1 MTPYEMAL
9 AQLHATARHLRLD
22 DGMAEVLGH
31 CKRELTTHF
40 PVKMDN
46 GSIQVYTGYRFH
58 HNMARGPAKGG
69 VRYHPAVNED
79 EIRALAM
86 WMTWKCAVVD
96 IPYGGAKGGVAVDP
110 KRLSPGEMEKL
121 TRRYATEV
129 AILLG
134 PEKDIPAPDVGTDPQ
149 VMAWIMDTISM
160 HQGYSVPGVVTGKPV
175 SVGGTRGRREATG
188 RGVAINAQAGA
199 KHRGLTLEGL
209 TVAVQGFGNVGQ
221 WAARFLSQAG
231 CKVVAVSDTSGGILN
246 GLGLKVD
253 EVTRQKI
260 ESGRV
265 TDYRDGTRI
274 SNEELLTMPIDV
286 LVPAALEGQITAEIA
301 DKMQIRIMVE
311 GANGP
316 TTPEADAILADKG
329 TLVIPDIL
337 AGAGGVVVSYFEWV
351 QDIQGFFWEEEQV
364 NHHLHKVLERA
375 FRDVADLSAAQ
386 GVTMRE
392 AALMLAVQRV
402 VEAVRIRGIYP

>member
-1 MTPYEMAL
+1 
-9 AQLHATARHLRLD
+9 
-22 DGMAEVLGH
+22 
-31 CKRELTTHF
+31 
-40 PVKMDN
+40 
-46 GSIQVYTGYRFH
+46 
-58 HNMARGPAKGG
+58 
-69 VRYHPAVNED
+69 
-79 EIRALAM
+79 M